1 MAGPRCPVRHCVFLG
16 LIGVLGGAVSI
27 SSAAAWEPG
36 KPVEFI
42 IPAGP
47 RGGADLMARLIA
59 SLVETYKLSPQPLV
73 VSNKFAGARGDGFL
87 YLKGK
92 RGDSHTLII
101 TLSNLFTT
109 PLHASVPF
117 HWRDLAPIARLALD
131 RFVLWVNAETPYKT
145 AKEYLAAVK
154 EQPATFKM
162 GGTGV
167 AQEDRLLTLQL
178 EQAVGLKFLY
188 VPFAGGGAVCASLA
202 SKHLDST
209 VNNPAECR
217 SYWKAGKVRPL
228 AVFDSDRLAWAPGW
242 GDIPTTQEALGVDL
256 QYPMLRGIFG
266 PPAMPREAVDF
277 YQGVLKKVYETPEFQ
292 TYLTENGLAAAWL
305 HGPEFV
311 AWLESAEQ
319 LHKDLM
325 HKSGLLKKK

>member
-1 MAGPRCPVRHCVFLG
+1 MAGPRWPVYHWMFLSLLG
-16 LIGVLGGAVSI
+16 LVGGAGSI
-27 SSAAAWEPG
+27 SPAAAWEPSR
-36 KPVEFI
+36 PVEFI
-42 IPAGP
+42 IPAGS

-59 SLVETYKLSPQPLV
+59 SLVERYGLSPQPLV
-73 VSNKFAGARGDGFL
+73 VSNKFAGARADGFL
-87 YLKGK
+87 YVKGK
-92 RGDSHTLII
+92 RGDGHTLII

-109 PLHASVPF
+109 PLHAGVPF
-117 HWRDLAPIARLALD
+117 NWRDLTPIARLALD
-131 RFVLWVNAETPYKT
+131 RFVLWVNAETPYRT

-188 VPFAGGGAVCASLA
+188 VPFTGGGAVCANLV

-228 AVFDSDRLAWAPGW
+228 VVFDNDRLTWASGW
-242 GDIPTTQEALGVDL
+242 GDIPTTREALGVDIEYL
-256 QYPMLRGIFG
+256 MLRGVFG

-277 YQGVLKKVYETPEFQ
+277 YQGMLKRVYETPEFQ
-292 TYLTENGLAAAWL
+292 TYLTDNGLRPAWL
-305 HGPEFV
+305 YGPEFV
-311 AWLESAEQ
+311 VWLEGTEQ

-325 HKSGLLKKK
+325 DKSGLLKK